1 MLAAVA
7 AGGALGAP
15 LRWEIGRLAHVA
27 PGSFPWP
34 TFFINVS
41 GSFLLGLLVGV
52 LAAWFPASRYA
63 RPFLGIGVL
72 GAYTTMSTFAVET
85 DLLVKDGHV
94 AMAVAYLAASL
105 VVGVAACLGGVVL
118 GRSR

>member
-15 LRWEIGRLAHVA
+15 LRWEIGRLTHVA

-34 TFFINVS
+34 TFVINVT
-41 GSFLLGLLVGV
+41 GAFLLGLLAAL
-52 LAAWFPASRYA
+52 LAARYPSSRLA

-85 DLLVKDGHV
+85 DLLVRDGH
-94 AMAVAYLAASL
+94 AAIAAVYVAASM
-105 VVGVAACLGGVVL
+105 VCGVAACAVGLVA
-118 GRSR
+118 GRAR